1 MYKYFLPYDV
11 FERHRKVASFVKNT
25 DEVLDIGGELNH
37 LSKFCTPRKIV
48 VANLNTGDVI
58 ITKDKIPFA
67 KNSFDI
73 VCSIDVLEHIPK
85 NKRKEFIN
93 NLVSIARARVILSFP
108 IGTRKHISYERKI
121 QSYLKKRGEDV
132 QYLNEHILFGLPTKE
147 EIDSLTKG
155 FNTNLSFSGNIRH
168 NEFLLK
174 VFLTDPK
181 IKYLRKLV
189 YLLKL
194 TFNLLTNE
202 LFYLILNNVKFSD
215 AANRAYVE
223 IIK

>member
-11 FERHRKVASFVKNT
+11 FERHRKVASFIKNT

-37 LSKFCTPRKIV
+37 LSQFCNPRKIV

-85 NKRKEFIN
+85 NKRKEFVN
-93 NLVSIARARVILSFP
+93 NLVSIARAGVILSFP
-108 IGTRKHISYERKI
+108 IGTKKHIYYEKKI

-132 QYLNEHILFGLPTKE
+132 SYLNEHLLYGLPTKKE
-147 EIDSLTKG
+147 VETLTAE
-155 FNTNLSFSGNIRH
+155 FNTKLSFSGNIKIS
-168 NEFLLK
+168 ELLLK
-174 VFLTDPK
+174 IFMTDPK
-181 IKYLRKLV
+181 IKYLRKIV
-189 YLLKL
+189 YLLKFM
-194 TFNLLTNE
+194 FNLATNE
-202 LFYLILNNVKFSD
+202 PLYIRLNNVKFSGT
-215 AANRAYVE
+215 ANRAYVE